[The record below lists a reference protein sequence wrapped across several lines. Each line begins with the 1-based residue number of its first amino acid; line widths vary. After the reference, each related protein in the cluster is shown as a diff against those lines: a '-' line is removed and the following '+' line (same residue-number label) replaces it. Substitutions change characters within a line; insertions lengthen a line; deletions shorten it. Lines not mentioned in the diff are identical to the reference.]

1 MAQSTSGAMSGSGL
15 LSALR
20 NMKIWTFVGTADAV
34 VKPQPTIDF
43 MKQLTRSNSK
53 AAITKFDGAEHTD
66 VPALAYLS
74 DEIDLI
80 HWLIEK

>member
-1 MAQSTSGAMSGSGL
+1 
-15 LSALR
+15 
-20 NMKIWTFVGTADAV
+20 MKIWTFVGTADTV

-43 MKQLTRSNSK
+43 MKQLTRSNIK
-53 AAITKFDGAEHTD
+53 AVIPQFDGAEHTD

-74 DEIDLI
+74 GEIDLL

>member
-1 MAQSTSGAMSGSGL
+1 MTKTT

-20 NMKIWTFVGTADAV
+20 NMKIWTFVGTADQV

-43 MKQLTRSNSK
+43 MKQLTRSNTK
-53 AAITKFDGAEHTD
+53 AVITQFDGAEHTD

-74 DEIDLI
+74 EEIDLI
-80 HWLIEK
+80 RWIIKK

>member
-1 MAQSTSGAMSGSGL
+1 MTKTT

-20 NMKIWTFVGTADAV
+20 NMKIWTFVGTADQV

-43 MKQLTRSNSK
+43 MKQLTRSNTK
-53 AAITKFDGAEHTD
+53 AVITQFDGAEHTD
-66 VPALAYLS
+66 VPALVYLS